1 MSEVQHFAFEADGEI
16 YEVETDTVIHEIEL
30 DPTTTEE
37 DVFDE
42 ERGLQKNA
50 IARMQ
55 QARQMIRAY
64 TAYPSSVTLR
74 NTKQQES
81 QTIHQEKKVE
91 IDSWHELNRE
101 NRAIN
106 YD

>member
-1 MSEVQHFAFEADGEI
+1 MAQTARRYFRNHLLKAEI
-16 YEVETDTVIHEIEL
+16 HTL
-30 DPTTTEE
+30 
-37 DVFDE
+37 
-42 ERGLQKNA
+42 
-50 IARMQ
+50 
-55 QARQMIRAY
+55 
-64 TAYPSSVTLR
+64 YPSSVTLR